1 MKKKDRR
8 KTKNE
13 KKNDSAYQNT
23 GNVSR
28 VGFMS
33 VRALRVSR
41 GGGGGGGGG
50 LIDRN
55 E

>member
-1 MKKKDRR
+1 MKEEKKK
-8 KTKNE
+8 
-13 KKNDSAYQNT
+13 DSAYQKT

-41 GGGGGGGGG
+41 GGGGGGGG

>member
-1 MKKKDRR
+1 MKR
-8 KTKNE
+8 E
-13 KKNDSAYQNT
+13 KKNDSAYQKT

-41 GGGGGGGGG
+41 GGGGGGG